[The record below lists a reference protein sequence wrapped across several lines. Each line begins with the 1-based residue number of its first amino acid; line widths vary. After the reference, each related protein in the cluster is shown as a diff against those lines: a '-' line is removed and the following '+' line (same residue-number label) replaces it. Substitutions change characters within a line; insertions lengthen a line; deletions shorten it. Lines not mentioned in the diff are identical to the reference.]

1 MDSETRRPMVS
12 ACLCIHDA
20 GPQNV
25 VLEASNSKEMKFST
39 VEWPIDVIVMTVM
52 VIDMNLP
59 HRQTD
64 RKNLKESNFS
74 SRTASNGG
82 ESH

>member
-1 MDSETRRPMVS
+1 
-12 ACLCIHDA
+12 
-20 GPQNV
+20 
-25 VLEASNSKEMKFST
+25 MKFST
-39 VEWPIDVIVMTVM
+39 VEWPIDVIVMTAM

-82 ESH
+82 DSD